1 MTVKT
6 DIQVTGLQDALRT
19 IGKTDKVLRK
29 QLTKDFTNA
38 AAPMLEQAVNKL
50 PKSAPLSGW
59 ARNWRGKPLWTTAD
73 AGKRAVRIKLD
84 SRKPR
89 YSLRPG
95 QETVGAL
102 RMQTRTRATAVFDIA
117 GKANK
122 PSTAQGEVLIQQLR
136 AKHGAPSRFMWPA
149 AESTINEIQNNLRP
163 VIRKV
168 MEAQSKAL
176 R

>member
-1 MTVKT
+1 MTVET
-6 DIQVTGLQDALRT
+6 DIKVTGLQDALRT
-19 IGKTDKVLRK
+19 VGKTDKVLRK
-29 QLTKDFTNA
+29 QLTKDFTQA
-38 AAPMLEQAVNKL
+38 AAPMLEEAINRL
-50 PKSAPLSGW
+50 PTSPPLSGW

-73 AGKRAVRIKLD
+73 TGKRAVRVKLD

-89 YSLRPG
+89 YNLRPG

-102 RMQTRTRATAVFDIA
+102 RMQTRTRATAIYDMA

-122 PSTAQGEVLIQQLR
+122 PLTPQGETLIQQLNARRGR
-136 AKHGAPSRFMWPA
+136 ASRFMWPS
-149 AESTINEIQNNLRP
+149 AETTIKEVQNNLRP
-163 VIRKV
+163 VINKV